1 MTNYL
6 EASKILF
13 DVKLGIGQPF
23 KTKHSFGITKLDEGW
38 IWRNGGGMQKRQR
51 DVIRSRIVAN
61 KIERTQQL
69 KLQI

>member
-13 DVKLGIGQPF
+13 DVNLGIGQPF

-38 IWRNGGGMQKRQR
+38 IWRNGGGM
-51 DVIRSRIVAN
+51 
-61 KIERTQQL
+61 
-69 KLQI
+69 